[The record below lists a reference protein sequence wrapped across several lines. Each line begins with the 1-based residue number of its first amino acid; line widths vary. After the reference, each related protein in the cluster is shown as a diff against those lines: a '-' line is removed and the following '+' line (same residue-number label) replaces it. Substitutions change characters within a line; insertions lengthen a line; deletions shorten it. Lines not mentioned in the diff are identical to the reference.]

1 MPPDTARSAKPAR
14 TEAEVYDFRRPMTLA
29 RDHGRAIEMASETFA
44 RQWGTQLTSRMRI
57 LCGVTVDH
65 VMMLPYDE
73 YISTLPDQTAMFV
86 GVAEQSRATVVLQ
99 LPLETTM
106 LWIDYLLGGP
116 GLDGV
121 VEPREH
127 TEIETSLLT
136 DVVQASLH
144 DLRYAFAAVTPL
156 DVRVKGLQYSPQF
169 AQLIPA
175 SEPVVVMTFSV
186 TTRDRVDTATLM
198 VPGDAMLEQLRAGEQ
213 ADERT
218 PGDRADAEVAHRR
231 VLATMQT
238 VPVDVSVRLNP
249 LTISPKDV
257 VNVQVGEVIMLNHSV
272 SRPLEVVVDDRVLA
286 HAVAGTSGR
295 QLACQVVDFEE
306 NER

>member
-1 MPPDTARSAKPAR
+1 MLASAP
-14 TEAEVYDFRRPMTLA
+14 RR
-29 RDHGRAIEMASETFA
+29 
-44 RQWGTQLTSRMRI
+44 
-57 LCGVTVDH
+57 
-65 VMMLPYDE
+65 
-73 YISTLPDQTAMFV
+73 
-86 GVAEQSRATVVLQ
+86 
-99 LPLETTM
+99 
-106 LWIDYLLGGP
+106 GGP
-116 GLDGV
+116 GRAGAG
-121 VEPREH
+121 EAREH
-127 TEIETSLLT
+127 TEIETTLLT
-136 DVVQASLH
+136 DVVQANLH

-156 DVRVKGLQYSPQF
+156 EVRLKGLQYSPQF

-175 SEPVVVMTFSV
+175 SEPVVVISFAV

-213 ADERT
+213 ADERS
-218 PGDRADAEVAHRR
+218 PSDRADAAVAHGR

-257 VNVQVGEVIMLNHSV
+257 VNVQVGEVILLNHSV

-306 NER
+306 NE